1 MLRVA
6 VIGSGPAGVYA
17 AAALTQ
23 HGDVLV
29 DVFDR
34 LPCPFG
40 LVRYGVAP
48 DHPKIK
54 SISTALQK
62 VLEDPAVRFLGNV
75 EVGTQITLEELH
87 RHYDALI
94 FAQGAMVPRRLGVP
108 GENLAGSFAATEF
121 VAWYCGH
128 PDEPIDRFTLQSRSV
143 AVIGS
148 GNVALD
154 VARMLAKLADD
165 LRDTDMPGQVLDVL
179 ERSRVEDIHLIGR
192 RGPVQAKFTTPLLRE
207 LGELSNADVL
217 VDPDELALDETS
229 RARLAT
235 DPNARRNYEVLQAWA
250 ERPPSGRSRRV
261 HGRFLLRPVEVL
273 GDVNVSGLR
282 LERTRLD
289 RTGLASGT
297 GETCTV
303 DASMILCATGHK
315 GLSIPGIPF
324 DQETGVIPN
333 VGGRVL
339 RAGSAVPGDH
349 GPGDYLTG
357 DYVAGWIKRGATGV
371 IGTNKHDAKET
382 VTALLEDAPSLPPAP
397 VRDPDAVLRLLAERD
412 IDVVTWQGWSAIEL
426 AEADLGRAQG
436 RERAK
441 IADSEALLRAAAGG
455 AAG

>member
-1 MLRVA
+1 MLKVA
-6 VIGSGPAGVYA
+6 VIGSGPAGVYSA
-17 AAALTQ
+17 GALTQ

-54 SISTALQK
+54 SISTALER

-75 EVGTQITLEELH
+75 EVGSQITLKELH
-87 RHYDALI
+87 HHYDAVI
-94 FAQGAMVPRRLGVP
+94 FASGAMVARRLGVP
-108 GENLAGSFAATEF
+108 GEELPGSFAATEF

-128 PDEPIDRFTLQSRSV
+128 PDEPIDRFTLEARSV

-154 VARMLAKLADD
+154 VTRILAKLADD
-165 LRDTDMPGQVLDVL
+165 LNGTDMPDQVLKVL

-192 RGPVQAKFTTPLLRE
+192 RGPLQAKFTTPLLRE
-207 LGELSNADVL
+207 LGELSNVDVL
-217 VDPDELALDETS
+217 VDPHELVLDEMS
-229 RARLAT
+229 REKLSIDAGG
-235 DPNARRNYEVLQAWA
+235 RRNYEVLQDWA
-250 ERPPSGRSRRV
+250 RRPPSGRSRRLHV
-261 HGRFLLRPVEVL
+261 RFMSQPLEVL
-273 GDVNVSGLR
+273 GDASVSGLR
-282 LERTRLD
+282 LERTQLD
-289 RTGLASGT
+289 RTGQASGT
-297 GETCTV
+297 GDTYTV
-303 DASMILCATGHK
+303 DASMILRATGHR

-324 DQETGVIPN
+324 DEKNGIIPN

-339 RAGSAVPGDH
+339 RAGSLAPGDVVR
-349 GPGDYLTG
+349 G

-371 IGTNKHDAKET
+371 IGTNKSDAKET
-382 VTALLEDAPSLPPAP
+382 VNALLADVPSLPAAP
-397 VRDPDAVLRLLAERD
+397 VRDPDAVLRLLAERG

-441 IADSEALLRAAAGG
+441 IADREELLRAAASG

>member
-1 MLRVA
+1 MLKVA
-6 VIGSGPAGVYA
+6 IIGSGPAGVYA
-17 AAALTQ
+17 AGALTQ
-23 HGDVLV
+23 QGDVLV

-48 DHPKIK
+48 DHPRIK
-54 SISTALQK
+54 SISTALEK

-94 FAQGAMVPRRLGVP
+94 FASGAMVARRLGVP
-108 GENLAGSFAATEF
+108 GEDLAGNFAATEF

-128 PDEPIDRFTLQSRSV
+128 PDEPIDRFTLQARSV

-154 VARMLAKLADD
+154 VTRILAKLADD
-165 LRDTDMPGQVLDVL
+165 LRDTDMPDQVLDVL
-179 ERSRVEDIHLIGR
+179 ERSRVQDIHLIGR
-192 RGPVQAKFTTPLLRE
+192 RGPLQAKFTTPLLRE
-207 LGELSNADVL
+207 IGELSNADVL
-217 VDPDELALDETS
+217 VDPDELALDEVS
-229 RARLAT
+229 REKLAT
-235 DPNARRNYEVLQAWA
+235 DPGARRNYEVLQAWA
-250 ERPPSGRSRRV
+250 ERPPSGRPRRV
-261 HGRFLLRPVEVL
+261 HVRFMLRPVEVL
-273 GDVNVSGLR
+273 GDMSVSGLR

-289 RTGLASGT
+289 RTGQASGT
-297 GETCTV
+297 GETSTIDV
-303 DASMILCATGHK
+303 SMVLCATGHR

-324 DQETGVIPN
+324 DEETGVIPN
-333 VGGRVL
+333 AAGRVL
-339 RAGSAVPGDH
+339 SAASTAAGDFV
-349 GPGDYLTG
+349 TG

-382 VTALLEDAPSLPPAP
+382 VTALLADAPSLPLAP
-397 VRDPDAVLRLLAERD
+397 VRDPDAVMQLLADRG

-426 AEADLGRAQG
+426 AEVDLGRAQG

-441 IADSEALLRAAAGG
+441 IADRETLLRAASGGVAG
-455 AAG
+455 